1 MSTHL
6 DALSPPARARVVL
19 SCAARARRRWQ
30 GRRSRKLAGAEAAK
44 PEPELLR
51 ASAGRSRV
59 LPRRK
64 PRVGRPPRC
73 RLPDPSPNNA
83 KRRLRQPVG
92 AAAPSLAASQQ
103 SLVRASCRE
112 AEAACSSRARIDSR
126 CSLDALTVL

>member
-59 LPRRK
+59 LPQEAA
-64 PRVGRPPRC
+64 G
-73 RLPDPSPNNA
+73 
-83 KRRLRQPVG
+83 G
-92 AAAPSLAASQQ
+92 AAAAVVVCSTLTTPNGAVRPSGRLLCLS
-103 SLVRASCRE
+103 R
-112 AEAACSSRARIDSR
+112 SRARGSMMQQQSTDRFSAAGANG
-126 CSLDALTVL
+126 ALT